1 MASRGNS
8 RRTIADA
15 LLPIDAGAL
24 GTVQDIIGGR
34 TDLSSPNNPISK
46 LISQITAA
54 KGIAKPN
61 RFFVT
66 FTFPSGM
73 QTPAMGTPAK
83 VHLDGKALYV
93 LDNSS
98 ATKQMHMACEISQ
111 IPGRS
116 LTTTPTRTY
125 GPPRE
130 HVTGKTFPPVDMT
143 FRVHNNME
151 ERRFFEAWQ
160 ETAASSNT
168 HDVNYYSEYTSTITI
183 SQIGPADM
191 AGGLAGILNAGKRVS
206 NIVSGAD
213 SGVAKS
219 FNAASSAYR
228 RFGGMLGL
236 GGASDQVIATYSLI
250 DCFPSI
256 LAPLTLDHGQNDSY
270 HRQSVTFVYRKWE
283 TNLMGK
289 TMNGPLDMISS
300 AANKLTGGLGKL
312 AGNVGSSLGL

>member
-66 FTFPSGM
+66 FTFPRGFTAKGFKTAAKHKSG
-73 QTPAMGTPAK
+73 Q
-83 VHLDGKALYV
+83 ALYV
-93 LDNSS
+93 LDNS

-116 LTTTPTRTY
+116 LTTTTTRTY
-125 GPPRE
+125 GPE
-130 HVTGKTFPPVDMT
+130 KQHVTGKTFPPVDMT

-168 HDVNYYSEYTSTITI
+168 HDVNYYDEYTSKITI

-191 AGGLAGILNAGKRVS
+191 ANGISGILNAGKRVS

-219 FNAASSAYR
+219 FNAASTAFR
-228 RFGGMLGL
+228 RFGGILGL
-236 GGASDQVIATYSLI
+236 GGESDQVIATYSLI

-256 LAPLTLDHGQNDSY
+256 LAPLVLDHGQNDSY

-300 AANKLTGGLGKL
+300 AANKITGGLGKL